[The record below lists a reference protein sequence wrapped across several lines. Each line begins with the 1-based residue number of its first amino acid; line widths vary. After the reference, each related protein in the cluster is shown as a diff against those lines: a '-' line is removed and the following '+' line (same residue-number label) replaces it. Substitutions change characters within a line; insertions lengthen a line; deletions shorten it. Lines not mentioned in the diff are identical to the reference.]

1 MNTAHPFDGNDLS
14 DRVTKLNDRSE
25 NAAGRYVLCWLQ
37 QTLRAHD
44 NPALDAAIALANDRG
59 VPVLVYHGL
68 RADYPHAS
76 DRLHRFILGASRDL
90 QRDCAARGVR
100 CVTYVERPGKAE
112 RGLVYRLAEHAV
124 AVVSDEQW
132 AFVGRWQLE
141 GFARSCAV
149 AVYGVD
155 ASRLVPTRVLP
166 DNLKT
171 TPAFRK
177 ASGEHRDH
185 CLDAAFDFDPSA
197 DPYDGD
203 LPFDDHANGEADDDA
218 LDARMAAC
226 AIDHSLPPSPVFR
239 ATQAACDVHLAEFI
253 EKGLPTYA
261 ARRNNSADE
270 AGVSRLSPYIHF
282 GMVGPRR
289 IARAVRDADVKA
301 NARWKFLDELLT
313 WREWFHYLAFQAEI
327 PEAYENLP
335 PSARKTL
342 EAHAGDERDVLYDL
356 DTLLHGRTDDE
367 TWNAAQRQWLVE
379 GYMHNNLRM
388 YWGKKL
394 IGWTPDPQS
403 AWITACYIN
412 DRLSLDGRDPATYGN
427 MQWCF
432 GRSKPAYRENP
443 VYGWVPPKTDR
454 GIRKRSGANEWL
466 AERASAPVPD
476 IAVPDQA
483 WLATGFDT
491 RLLAN
496 G

>member
-1 MNTAHPFDGNDLS
+1 MNTEHPFDRSDLAG
-14 DRVTKLNDRSE
+14 RVTSLNGKAERTD
-25 NAAGRYVLCWLQ
+25 GRYVLCWLQ

-44 NPALDAAIALANDRG
+44 NPALDAAIALANERG

-68 RADYPHAS
+68 RSDYPHAS

-90 QRDCAARGVR
+90 QRDCAARGIR
-100 CVTYVERPGKAE
+100 CVTYVERPDMIEK
-112 RGLVYRLAEHAV
+112 GLVYRLAGHAV

-141 GFARSCAV
+141 AFAPSCDI

-155 ASRLVPTRVLP
+155 ASRLVPSRALP
-166 DNLKT
+166 DDLKS

-177 ASGEHRDH
+177 ASGELRGGY
-185 CLDAAFDFDPSA
+185 LDAAYDFKPSCK
-197 DPYDGD
+197 PYDGD
-203 LPFDDHANGEADDDA
+203 LPFVDHDNGEASDKE
-218 LDARMAAC
+218 LDVRVAAC
-226 AIDHSLPPSPVFR
+226 TIDHSLPPSPVFD
-239 ATQAACDVHLAEFI
+239 ATQAACDDRLQNFLAD
-253 EKGLPTYA
+253 GLPTYA

-270 AGVSRLSPYIHF
+270 SGVSRLSPYIHF
-282 GMVGPRR
+282 GMLGPRQ

-313 WREWFHYLAFQAEI
+313 WREWFHYLAFHSDI

-335 PSARKTL
+335 SSARNTL
-342 EAHAGDERDVLYDL
+342 EAHAIDERDTLYDL

-394 IGWTPDPQS
+394 IGWTPDPQT
-403 AWITACYIN
+403 AWTTACYIN

-432 GRSKPAYRENP
+432 GRSKPAYREQD

-454 GIRKRSGANEWL
+454 GIRKRAGATEWL
-466 AERASAPVPD
+466 AERASSQTPK
-476 IAVPDQA
+476 IAVPETPL
-483 WLATGFDT
+483 LATRF
-491 RLLAN
+491 
-496 G
+496 